1 MAHLCTEKGNLSL
14 YSVAV
19 VWRICACKQGWS
31 CMWITY
37 FALAC
42 FVSYVRGVH
51 SSVSFHRLKRY
62 LGLWFQSS
70 FCLAWLIVFRVGP
83 PTLSVLY
90 TVGFWCQ
97 TASRGNVNNTFRYS
111 LVCVHGLRV
120 PHSPFYQT
128 ILTFYHQCPPQFL
141 PKRTY
146 CLCSGPGNASRLAE
160 RSKSLGHDLLGF
172 RLRGLQYWSLSRYED
187 YCG

>member
-1 MAHLCTEKGNLSL
+1 MLASKAG
-14 YSVAV
+14 
-19 VWRICACKQGWS
+19 
-31 CMWITY
+31 
-37 FALAC
+37 LAC
-42 FVSYVRGVH
+42 ESRTLRWHVLCLTFVVFIRAFH
-51 SSVSFHRLKRY
+51 STDLRY